1 MKYRLSTILLFTFF
15 ITLYVNALKPSTSAI
30 ITNGNLSVTVTT
42 SSAGG
47 EYTPRNVVAIW
58 VEDNNGVFVKTLLVN
73 AKRQMRFLTNWLGKN
88 PDGNSVDASTGAT
101 VNSYSTL
108 TATWNG
114 TDVAGNILANGT
126 YRLCIELSDAN
137 ATGNFSYFVFTKGAA
152 VDKQTPTDK
161 PSFSNITISWTPK

>member
-58 VEDNNGVFVKTLLVN
+58 VEDNNGVFVKT
-73 AKRQMRFLTNWLGKN
+73 
-88 PDGNSVDASTGAT
+88 
-101 VNSYSTL
+101 
-108 TATWNG
+108 
-114 TDVAGNILANGT
+114 
-126 YRLCIELSDAN
+126 
-137 ATGNFSYFVFTKGAA
+137 
-152 VDKQTPTDK
+152 
-161 PSFSNITISWTPK
+161 